1 MKVPMRKDRTPKAPK
16 APTAKP
22 RRKAAK
28 RTKAT
33 RYKRVTRSTHQF
45 TVRNF
50 VELPELNSG
59 QLPTYLHFKT
69 KDDQTQIKYVFENQ
83 IPLINKTVD
92 CCIKVYTGTISSCS
106 NTGNPRFSA
115 AAKLI
120 VYSDQLSFYYYVHGE
135 NSHIESFKRSDIY
148 DINFT
153 DFTGEKIA
161 VNWWYNKSRCRDCS
175 LI

>member
-1 MKVPMRKDRTPKAPK
+1 MSNTKKQIGATTTAAANRTPKATK
-16 APTAKP
+16 TPTAKP

-28 RTKAT
+28 RTKTT
-33 RYKRVTRSTHQF
+33 RYKKLTRSAHLF
-45 TVRNF
+45 TNF

-59 QLPTYLHFKT
+59 ILPTPLHFKT

-83 IPLINKTVD
+83 IQPINKTVA
-92 CCIKVYTGTISSCS
+92 CCLKVYTGLISSFS
-106 NTGNPRFSA
+106 DKGDQRFSA

-135 NSHIESFKRSDIY
+135 NSHIENFKRSEIY

-153 DFTGEKIA
+153 DFTGEKTM
-161 VNWWYNKSRCRDCS
+161 
-175 LI
+175 